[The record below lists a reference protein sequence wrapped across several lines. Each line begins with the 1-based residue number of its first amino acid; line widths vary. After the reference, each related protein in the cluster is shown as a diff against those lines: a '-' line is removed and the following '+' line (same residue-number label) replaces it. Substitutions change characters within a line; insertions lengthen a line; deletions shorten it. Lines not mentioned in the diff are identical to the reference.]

1 MVSKAGLVAVNA
13 VRFAVIA
20 ATSSTATVMTAAD
33 AVVGVVLIGA
43 ALNIVA
49 SVGVAS
55 VGVASIGAV
64 PIGVVPIGVAPSIE
78 DRPFLAANCLRRSQA
93 GTMPSGNHSTA
104 TTRVSAIIARPNS
117 L

>member
-43 ALNIVA
+43 ALNI
-49 SVGVAS
+49 
-55 VGVASIGAV
+55 VASIGAV